1 MFTSTGKNGGCPSQS
16 EAVARLTSVALRSGI
31 AISEILAQLKGI
43 RCPSTIRQPGMSC
56 TSCPDAIA
64 RTIEE
69 VLKKQRELPELP
81 YQPMKKRTGLDAL
94 LDSGASICPE
104 CGQKLRHEGGCVIC
118 DCGFSHCG

>member
-1 MFTSTGKNGGCPSQS
+1 MKNVLRRASALLLAVLLIVPAYAEDTSAEGRKQDL
-16 EAVARLTSVALRSGI
+16 EFLY
-31 AISEILAQLKGI
+31 
-43 RCPSTIRQPGMSC
+43 
-56 TSCPDAIA
+56 
-64 RTIEE
+64 EE